1 MKKKWLENMQYAD
14 DRYIEEADP
23 TKVVSKKRSWRKVW
37 IAVAC
42 IALVISMM
50 AGTFAVGYFMA
61 GNQSKSGAV
70 DENVDESVKEHEDD
84 PYYPIIQKLAALKK
98 SEKMENLKGELGFD
112 SGASDGRPEGDLNGG
127 MAPGDDTDGG
137 DYEEPVDG
145 ETYEE
150 TTDNQV
156 AGVIEGDRLKRSNKY
171 IYYLSENG
179 ILYVYSIEG
188 EDSKQVGKYILK
200 VNNSSERFTASQC
213 EFYLSSDCKTVTLM
227 MPVYSFDLGMNC
239 LRVKQIDVSD
249 PADIKEKNEV
259 TVSGQYESTRMVD
272 GDFLVMTH
280 YRLDWETVD
289 YDDKTTFIPQIE
301 AEGKPE
307 YVPVGNIMMPEV
319 LTEKSYTVVARLG
332 GKDLET
338 IDSAAFLSYSNDVY
352 VAKENIYATHTRYE
366 EEKKGNLVTNKQY
379 TDISRLAYSAN
390 GFEVKGCVAVEG
402 YTKDRYS
409 LDEYEGILRAV
420 TTTSITQYREYKSGF
435 STYASDWQSNT
446 SANLYCIDL
455 ADMTVKASVEGFAPS
470 GETVQSVRYEGTKA
484 YVCTAIV
491 FTDPVFFF
499 DLSDLT
505 NITYK
510 ETEEIE
516 GYSSSLVNFE
526 NGNLLGIGQT
536 NWSNLKVEMY
546 KEGEDSVVSICKYT
560 LNNASFSQTYKDY
573 YIDRE
578 NQIIGLGVSTWDD
591 RTYQT
596 KNYYIVL
603 HFDGQNLKEV
613 VKTELGGNYT
623 TQRGFYKDGCFYMCG
638 ANDFKVKELNLK

>member
-14 DRYIEEADP
+14 DGYIEEADP
-23 TKVVSKKRSWRKVW
+23 AKAVTKKVSLRKAL
-37 IAVAC
+37 IIVAC
-42 IALVISMM
+42 IALVLSLL

-61 GNQSKSGAV
+61 GGELPWKDDGFSE
-70 DENVDESVKEHEDD
+70 DVKEYEDD
-84 PYYPIIQKLAALKK
+84 PYYPIINKLAVLKRAENK
-98 SEKMENLKGELGFD
+98 ENLKGELGFD
-112 SGASDGRPEGDLNGG
+112 SNSSTGMPEGD
-127 MAPGDDTDGG
+127 MAPGDGG
-137 DYEEPVDG
+137 MNGSDNETQVDG

-179 ILYVYSIEG
+179 TLYVYSIEG
-188 EDSKQVGKYILK
+188 EDSKQVGKYPLK
-200 VNNSSERFTASQC
+200 VNNSTEKFTASQC
-213 EFYLSSDCKTVTLM
+213 EFFLSGDCKTVTLM
-227 MPVYSFDLGMNC
+227 MPLYSFDLGMNC
-239 LRVKQIDVSD
+239 LRIKQIDVSD
-249 PADIKEKNEV
+249 PAAIKEKNEV
-259 TVSGQYESTRMVD
+259 TISGQYESTRMVE

-280 YRLDWETVD
+280 YQLDWETVD

-307 YVPVGNIMMPEV
+307 YVPVGNIMMPEL
-319 LTEKSYTVVARLG
+319 LTEKSYTVVARLSG
-332 GKDLET
+332 EGLET

-352 VAKENIYATHTRYE
+352 VAKENIYATHTRNA
-366 EEKKGNLVTNKQY
+366 EEKKGNLVTRKQY
-379 TDISRLAYSAN
+379 TDISRLAYSAK
-390 GFEVKGCVAVEG
+390 GFEVKESVTVEG

-409 LDEYEGILRAV
+409 LDEYEGVLRVV
-420 TTTSITQYREYKSGF
+420 TTTSITQYREEKSG
-435 STYASDWQSNT
+435 SSSYATDWQSNT

-455 ADMTVKASVEGFAPS
+455 ADMSVKATVEGFAPS

-499 DLSDLT
+499 DLSDL
-505 NITYK
+505 NDITCK

-546 KEGEDSVVSICKYT
+546 KEGADSVVSICKYV
-560 LNNASFSQTYKDY
+560 LNTANFSQTYKDY

-578 NQIIGLGVSTWDD
+578 NQLIGLGVSMWDN
-591 RTYQT
+591 RTYET

-603 HFDGQNLKEV
+603 RFDGKQLKEV
-613 VKTELGGNYT
+613 VRTELGGNYN
-623 TQRGFYKDGCFYMCG
+623 TQRGFYKDGYFYMCG
-638 ANDFKVKELNLK
+638 ENDFQVKELNLK

>member
-42 IALVISMM
+42 IVLAISMM
-50 AGTFAVGYFMA
+50 AGTFVIGYHMA
-61 GNQSKSGAV
+61 GGELFEEDDFA
-70 DENVDESVKEHEDD
+70 DESVKEHEDD
-84 PYYPIIQKLAALKK
+84 PYYPIIKKLAALKRAENK
-98 SEKMENLKGELGFD
+98 ENLKGELGFD
-112 SGASDGRPEGDLNGG
+112 SNASQGMPEGDIAPDDGGMNGG
-127 MAPGDDTDGG
+127 VSDDMV
-137 DYEEPVDG
+137 EN

-150 TTDNQV
+150 VTDNQV

-179 ILYVYSIEG
+179 TLYVYSIEG
-188 EDSKQVGKYILK
+188 EDSKQVGKYTLK
-200 VNNSSERFTASQC
+200 VNNSTERFTASQS

-227 MPVYSFDLGMNC
+227 MPIYSFDLGMNC
-239 LRVKQIDVSD
+239 LKIKQIDVSD

-259 TVSGQYESTRMVD
+259 TVSGRYESTRMVE

-280 YRLDWETVD
+280 YTLDWEIVD

-319 LTEKSYTVVARLG
+319 LTEKSYTVVARLSG
-332 GKDLET
+332 DGLET
-338 IDSAAFLSYSNDVY
+338 VDSAAFLSYSNDVY

-366 EEKKGNLVTNKQY
+366 EEKKGNLVTSKQY
-379 TDISRLAYSAN
+379 TDISRLVYSAE
-390 GFEVKGCVAVEG
+390 GFEVKESVTVEG

-409 LDEYEGILRAV
+409 LDEYEGILRVV

-435 STYASDWQSNT
+435 STSASDWQSNT

-455 ADMTVKASVEGFAPS
+455 ADMSVKATVEGFAPS

-499 DLSDLT
+499 DLSDLS

-536 NWSNLKVEMY
+536 NWSNLKIEIY
-546 KEGEDSVVSICKYT
+546 EEGEENVESVCKYV
-560 LNNASFSQTYKDY
+560 LNNANFSQTYKDY

-578 NQIIGLGVSTWDD
+578 NQLIGLGVSTWDD
-591 RTYQT
+591 RTY
-596 KNYYIVL
+596 KNHNYYIVL
-603 HFDGQNLKEV
+603 HFDGGNLKEV
-613 VKTELGGNYT
+613 VRTELAGNYST
-623 TQRGFYKDGCFYMCG
+623 MRGFYKDGCFYMCG
-638 ANDFKVKELNLK
+638 GSSFEVKELTLK